1 VEAFTGLS
9 KALTSELRGRE
20 RAGRGE
26 GEGLGI
32 EPLEDSSGDGA
43 GTWEADPGAGCDG
56 GEVDER
62 SSLSLE
68 RVKPNKERNSL
79 NIPFTVNKFH
89 YTYQYRE
96 KGPLGEIPTVRAQEL
111 P

>member
-32 EPLEDSSGDGA
+32 EPLEDSSSDGA

-68 RVKPNKERNSL
+68 RVKPNKDSNSL

-89 YTYQYRE
+89 YTDQYGERALE
-96 KGPLGEIPTVRAQEL
+96 GKFPL
-111 P
+111 